1 MLVVFLISGEE
12 VMDKITSIFSKKE
25 KKRRDRS
32 IAFFVDGPNIIRKE
46 MNVDLADVR
55 KKVAEYGDIKVCKV
69 FLDQYASEKLIEAMV
84 NQGYTPVITTGDVD
98 VMMAVEA
105 TEQIFN
111 PKIDTIAIMTRDID
125 FRPVLVKAKEM
136 GKETILVGVE
146 QGFSAALK
154 NTADILIIAKTR

>member
-1 MLVVFLISGEE
+1 MISGEE